1 MDCKAEPPYP
11 TDYED
16 SDGDDDMTTFGPQED
31 GGQSDME
38 NECEREGFDGQDSDS
53 ESRMA
58 GPSSSNQVPPWQ
70 QLYIYPPDQRPT
82 YFAGSPGSSPIMRP
96 FDIDSR
102 GRHMRPRHP
111 GDVPFRQPTGRKVV
125 RRIFTNSRERW
136 RQQNVNGAFA
146 ELRRLVPTH
155 PPDKKLSKNEILRLT
170 IKYIR
175 LLSRVIEYQNNNGIG
190 TDSGAGMS
198 HRPSHIVYSPPRP
211 HTPTGNTPESSF
223 YGDSSA
229 DESSV

>member
-1 MDCKAEPPYP
+1 MDCKAEPPYA

-16 SDGDDDMTTFGPQED
+16 SDDDMTTFGPQD
-31 GGQSDME
+31 GNRSDME
-38 NECEREGFDGQDSDS
+38 EREEFDGQISDTD
-53 ESRMA
+53 SRMA

-70 QLYIYPPDQRPT
+70 PLYIYPPDQRPT
-82 YFAGSPGSSPIMRP
+82 YFANSPGSSPVMTP
-96 FDIDSR
+96 FVDLESR
-102 GRHMRPRHP
+102 RRMRPRHH
-111 GDVPFRQPTGRKVV
+111 GEITFRQPTGRKVV

-155 PPDKKLSKNEILRLT
+155 PPEKKLSKNEILRLT

-190 TDSGAGMS
+190 TDVAGMS
-198 HRPSHIVYSPPRP
+198 HHVVSYSPPRTQ
-211 HTPTGNTPESSF
+211 TPTGHTPESS
-223 YGDSSA
+223 YYADSS